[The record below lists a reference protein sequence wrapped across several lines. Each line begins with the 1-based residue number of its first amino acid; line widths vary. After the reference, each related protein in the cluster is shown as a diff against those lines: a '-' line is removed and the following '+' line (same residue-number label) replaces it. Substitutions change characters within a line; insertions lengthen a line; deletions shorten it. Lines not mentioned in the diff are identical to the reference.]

1 MHHDEQMTPSP
12 IDRARVQSVILD
24 VLAAEQFC
32 KRAELLDGQVHIVE
46 AEPVGPE
53 TQWVT
58 GGRWFD
64 IPRPYFSLVSMGVGG
79 VVTASPELISWVRP
93 LYEGVNRDEMMEPV
107 RIAEVSNRMAEHGQK
122 TFGPFPRWVCAEEDL
137 KEYAAPA
144 GYTIELRDDEDDR
157 HSVMSRQTISR
168 RPGERT
174 THQFRVVAIGS
185 DGPIGSAGV
194 TSDGDGLYQIHIAIT
209 EGHRGRGL
217 GRALTYA
224 ITRATFDHGAVPY
237 YGTTSVNTWS
247 MRTAIACGFYPSWVH
262 LFSRDVRPG

>member
-1 MHHDEQMTPSP
+1 VHHDEQMTPSP

-32 KRAELLDGQVHIVE
+32 KRDELLDGQVHVVE
-46 AEPVGPE
+46 AEPADPE
-53 TQWVT
+53 TKWVT

-64 IPRPYFSLVSMGVGG
+64 MQRPYFSLVSVGVGG
-79 VVTASPELISWVRP
+79 VVTASPELLSWVRP

-107 RIAEVSNRMAEHGQK
+107 RIAEVSSRMEEYGQK

-137 KEYAAPA
+137 KEHAAPA
-144 GYTIELRDDEDDR
+144 GYAIELRHDEDDR
-157 HSVMSRQTISR
+157 HHVMAQQAISR

-174 THQFRVVAIGS
+174 THQFRVVAIGP

-194 TSDGDGLYQIHIAIT
+194 TLDGEDLYQIHIAIT
-209 EGHRGRGL
+209 EEHRGRGL
-217 GRALTYA
+217 GRALTSA
-224 ITRATFDHGAVPY
+224 ITRAAFDHGAVPY